1 MSDEV
6 AYEPARGE
14 GEGEEGSGGRQPT
27 TREVVR
33 AASREPPSTERAGSG
48 LEEVA
53 VASSGDPRGGDVA
66 VGAGTVY
73 GSPFSM
79 GGAGGGGACRD
90 EAVTAYWELLR
101 GESSVYEI
109 ARRRG
114 LRVHASQARVSHTA
128 RMAGL
133 RRLLQAAQRGP
144 VRLRCS
150 CADHGGVIRAWLER
164 EDERDRATRRLYIR
178 QPPPVWCPFVPE

>member
-1 MSDEV
+1 VSDEV
-6 AYEPARGE
+6 AYEPARG
-14 GEGEEGSGGRQPT
+14 GGRGEEGIGERQPT

-33 AASREPPSTERAGSG
+33 AAFREPPPTERAGSG
-48 LEEVA
+48 LEVA

-73 GSPFSM
+73 GSPFST
-79 GGAGGGGACRD
+79 GGAEGGDACRD

-101 GESSVYEI
+101 GESSAYEI

-178 QPPPVWCPFVPE
+178 QPPPVWCPFAPE